1 MKTPIA
7 CLLIFL
13 SQLVGCAASPR
24 VSAPD
29 LTGDWTFEVKTGATS
44 VTHGAMTITTG
55 GQGYQ
60 GTLTTNQGNNVLPV
74 RSLTLDGSDMN
85 LIVESPNGNVVFKG
99 LLNSDGRSFQG
110 TVTYHTGQSFPMSGN
125 KRT

>member
-1 MKTPIA
+1 MKTLIV
-7 CLLIFL
+7 CLSIFL
-13 SQLVGCAASPR
+13 SQLVGCAAGPR

-29 LTGDWTFEVKTGATS
+29 LSGDWTFEVQTGATS
-44 VTHGAMTITTG
+44 VTHGAMTLAAAA
-55 GQGYQ
+55 QGYQ

-74 RSLTLDGSDMN
+74 RSLTLNGSDMN
-85 LIVESPNGNVVFKG
+85 LVVESPNGNVVFKG
-99 LLNSDGRSFQG
+99 LLGSDGRSFQG